1 MYPKTSIQPYVAFY
15 LNGKEKVHGLVLV
28 VQQIQRETFP
38 LFLVSY
44 CILFVSVSVREASL
58 VT

>member
-1 MYPKTSIQPYVAFY
+1 MFPKTSIQPYLAFY
-15 LNGKEKVHGLVLV
+15 LNNKVKVHGL
-28 VQQIQRETFP
+28 VQQIQRETIP